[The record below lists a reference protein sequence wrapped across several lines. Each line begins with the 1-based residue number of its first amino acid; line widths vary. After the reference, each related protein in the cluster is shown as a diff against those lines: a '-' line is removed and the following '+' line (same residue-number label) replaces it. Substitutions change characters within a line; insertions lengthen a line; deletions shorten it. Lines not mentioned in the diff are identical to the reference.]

1 MTVASASAGRY
12 SVRAVSRRSS
22 FAVAELLPAARTLS
36 DEDFFVL
43 IGRPRAVLV
52 GSPPSSDDVP
62 ISETRASTPSPRAHR
77 PSEFV
82 QNVVLAIPGATSPG
96 LRIRVGRCLT
106 SQVRIDD
113 DSVSKNH
120 AVLQPLRGGGYAVED
135 LQSLNGTLVEGAL
148 VLPGRRVVI
157 APGQTL
163 QIGSRVFKLYEP
175 DRLLLILRTFVREKE
190 TAS

>member
-1 MTVASASAGRY
+1 MASGSARRY
-12 SVRAVSRRSS
+12 SVRAVSKRSS
-22 FAVAELLPAARTLS
+22 FAVSDLLPAARSLR
-36 DEDFFVL
+36 DEDFFAF

-52 GSPPSSDDVP
+52 GSPPSSDDSP

-82 QNVVLAIPGATSPG
+82 HNVVVAIPGTTSPG
-96 LRIRVGRCLT
+96 LRIRVGRCPT
-106 SQVRIDD
+106 SHVRIDD
-113 DSVSKNH
+113 DSVSTSH
-120 AVLQPLRGGGYAVED
+120 AVLRPVRGGGYAVED
-135 LQSLNGTLVEGAL
+135 LHSLNGTLVEGAL

-175 DRLLLILRTFVREKE
+175 DRLLRILRTFVREKE